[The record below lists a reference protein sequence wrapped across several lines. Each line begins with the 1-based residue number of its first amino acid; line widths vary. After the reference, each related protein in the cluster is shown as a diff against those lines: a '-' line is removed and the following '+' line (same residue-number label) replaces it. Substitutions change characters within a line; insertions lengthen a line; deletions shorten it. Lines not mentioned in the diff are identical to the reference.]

1 VKNVGRYTVD
11 VGDCRESVSRCL
23 FFRSLI
29 ANDVLL
35 ITMWCDGVCGFVVLE
50 WPWSH
55 GGSPLDARNL
65 WQVRPRKC
73 PTAVLFSLLRCILV
87 LYLQADYDDNRH
99 NEPPAGLEANLGR
112 LPVASIGGNTVGQS
126 GAINFF
132 IASELGL
139 MGDSTFEAAQ
149 ILSIYEHVKEMR
161 TKYSELVPWGTEPSV
176 EKLNDW
182 FDGGTVLTL
191 SF

>member
-1 VKNVGRYTVD
+1 
-11 VGDCRESVSRCL
+11 
-23 FFRSLI
+23 
-29 ANDVLL
+29 
-35 ITMWCDGVCGFVVLE
+35 
-50 WPWSH
+50 
-55 GGSPLDARNL
+55 
-65 WQVRPRKC
+65 
-73 PTAVLFSLLRCILV
+73 
-87 LYLQADYDDNRH
+87 
-99 NEPPAGLEANLGR
+99 LGR